1 MNKYIK
7 ILNIRK
13 TKINLMKKLSFLI
26 YFIEITYLMDIIK
39 LLIIIEIFV
48 DIYKK

>member
-7 ILNIRK
+7 IVKMQK

-26 YFIEITYLMDIIK
+26 YFIEITYLMDITK
-39 LLIIIEIFV
+39 LSIIIEIFV
-48 DIYKK
+48 DIGIK